1 MGREHSERLAKDTKL
16 YVGKDTVVS
25 YCPTGWLQFKKNAAV
40 HFKRARGG
48 NVEYFYHEGM
58 VSAQGDIYVNFP

>member
-1 MGREHSERLAKDTKL
+1 MLGRILW
-16 YVGKDTVVS
+16 
-25 YCPTGWLQFKKNAAV
+25 CPIAQQGDYSLKKNAAV

-48 NVEYFYHEGM
+48 NVEYFYHEGT